1 MNERVSSQRE
11 EKAVL
16 CVREP
21 MQSHIETSKHRR
33 IESILVGGAQYMRT
47 AIQNAKENL
56 NMRYGEWE
64 NTTRNIEHTQ
74 NLTNAEY
81 DIRSNLNSTQHQRS
95 SYLHTHQI

>member
-64 NTTRNIEHTQ
+64 KHWTHT
-74 NLTNAEY
+74 E
-81 DIRSNLNSTQHQRS
+81 SN
-95 SYLHTHQI
+95 